1 MYNKLNQYT
10 LPEFSSMSTKQWLQV
25 EAVGNEIVMHLLLS
39 FISSL
44 HFKPLSVPIEAN
56 SGSVY
61 FFNRQT
67 HKPYID
73 SLSSDYK

>member
-44 HFKPLSVPIEAN
+44 DFKQLSVPIEAN
-56 SGSVY
+56 LGSAY
-61 FFNRQT
+61 FFNSA
-67 HKPYID
+67 Y
-73 SLSSDYK
+73 SCYL